1 MPRAKGGPKTR
12 HRRKKRL
19 KLAKGQ
25 YGGKSRLF
33 RTATE
38 SVDKG
43 QAYAYTGRK
52 NRKRDFRVLW
62 IARINAAVRAHGLT
76 YGRFINALKKA
87 NILLDRKVLSDMAIK
102 DATGFEQLVGARQT
116 APRPCRR
123 VKRTSPAESTASR
136 TQVVEA
142 RHRVVEA
149 SPRGVC
155 LKPVRPVVSDSTSNA
170 TAGTPICHRSRTSG
184 CSSPITPTVSRQ
196 TQSPHSPCQK

>member
-25 YGGKSRLF
+25 YGG
-33 RTATE
+33 TATE
-38 SVDKG
+38 SVDKA

-102 DATGFEQLVGARQT
+102 DAAGFEQLVGVAKQHL
-116 APRPCRR
+116 AP
-123 VKRTSPAESTASR
+123 
-136 TQVVEA
+136 
-142 RHRVVEA
+142 
-149 SPRGVC
+149 
-155 LKPVRPVVSDSTSNA
+155 
-170 TAGTPICHRSRTSG
+170 AGA
-184 CSSPITPTVSRQ
+184 
-196 TQSPHSPCQK
+196 